1 MRKNP
6 KLPYAL
12 KITDVKLLA
21 PIPNPELI
29 CLHSTMLNTIRG
41 IAVPKDLPVMI
52 ILGGGVS
59 NVDFLYTE
67 GAMRMHKLGLSNVKT
82 PILKNKLGDSAGVYG
97 ACMLACRKSTL

>member
-1 MRKNP
+1 MTLDLDLEMLHDFGVGLGNVVAILDP
-6 KLPYAL
+6 
-12 KITDVKLLA
+12 DV
-21 PIPNPELI
+21 
-29 CLHSTMLNTIRG
+29 
-41 IAVPKDLPVMI
+41 I